1 MQREFTYMYAVYM
14 MMILPMIWN
23 NVSSVFNGANN
34 EVIEAHLKVFRIV
47 ITIYCIQLSDDKLIR
62 KAQIALS
69 EAFCLFKALT
79 PPGTPTLAKTNITD
93 YGVQSTAL

>member
-1 MQREFTYMYAVYM
+1 MF
-14 MMILPMIWN
+14 L
-23 NVSSVFNGANN
+23 NGANN

-47 ITIYCIQLSDDKLIR
+47 ITIYCIQQISDDKLIR